1 MSENLTNEPLNKN
14 ENRQGQATETGD
26 QNVSESPVN
35 KTQPEHSEADFTDV
49 VFDSESPMEL
59 LADNESDEQ
68 DVREETKEEEEFFV
82 DDLDLDSLSARFQA
96 LCESGEILNSRAN
109 FRKIQDRFQT
119 LMEDLKNQAFE
130 RYMAEGGEKDYFEF
144 KPGEL
149 AEKLRAKL
157 DEIGKRFVELR
168 RKKEQELQENF
179 LRKQD
184 IIQELK
190 QLIENESDINKAHN
204 VFRELQ
210 ERWKNTGQVIPQKA
224 RELNNNYRHWVNMFY
239 RSLQMNREL
248 FALELKKNLEI
259 KERIAEGAESL
270 QKMSNINKALE
281 FLRDYQKQWRETGP
295 VPRAENEALWQRFKK
310 ASDAVILRRDVHI
323 RQLNEERA
331 KNLEIKTGLCEEME
345 SIAAGDYPTMK
356 DFREAEKKVTDL
368 DKRWRA
374 TGRVADEFNESIWQ
388 RFREARKAFNAR
400 RTALIQQ
407 SESVF
412 KKNLAEKE
420 ALCEKAE
427 AIMDSTDWKNTTRA
441 FLKLQED
448 WKKTGP
454 VAREVSEKIWKRFRA
469 AADHFFNRKE
479 EYLKAIPEQEKQNLE
494 AKRAVIEK
502 IKAYEHTADVSESFA
517 AMDAFRKEFNAIGFV
532 PIKEKTALDKE
543 MDDAV
548 KAFFAKID
556 VDPAEK
562 NRIEFKAR
570 IDALVAAPD
579 AKVQIRKERTAIR
592 SKMEKL
598 LEELNQLEN
607 NIRFFGNSKNAEE
620 VTKPYR
626 EKAERL
632 KEDIRQLEDRQNQLK
647 RAEKQLEAK

>member
-1 MSENLTNEPLNKN
+1 MSENLTNEPLNEN
-14 ENRQGQATETGD
+14 ENLQGQVTENGD

-35 KTQPEHSEADFTDV
+35 KTEPEHSEADFTDV
-49 VFDSESPMEL
+49 VFDSESPMEVV
-59 LADNESDEQ
+59 AENISEDQ
-68 DVREETKEEEEFFV
+68 DAQEETKEEEEFFV
-82 DDLDLDSLSARFQA
+82 DDLDLDNLSAKFHA
-96 LCESGEILNSRAN
+96 LWESGEILNSRAN
-109 FRKIQDRFQT
+109 FRKIQDRFHT
-119 LMEDLKNQAFE
+119 LVDDLKNQAFE
-130 RYMAEGGEKDYFEF
+130 SYMAEGGEKDYFEF
-144 KPGEL
+144 KAGEL
-149 AEKLRAKL
+149 ADNLRTKL
-157 DEIGKRFVELR
+157 DEIGKRFIELR

-179 LRKQD
+179 LKKQD

-190 QLIENESDINKAHN
+190 QLIENEADINKAHN
-204 VFRELQ
+204 LFRELQ
-210 ERWKNTGQVIPQKA
+210 ERWKNTGQVISQKA
-224 RELNNNYRHWVNMFY
+224 EELNNNYRHWVNMFY
-239 RSLQMNREL
+239 RSLQMNKEL
-248 FALELKKNLEI
+248 FTVELKKNVEI
-259 KERIAEGAESL
+259 KERIVKGAESL
-270 QKMSNINKALE
+270 QKMSSINKALE
-281 FLRDYQKQWRETGP
+281 FLHDYQKQWRETGP
-295 VPRAENEALWQRFKK
+295 VPRAENEELWQRFKK
-310 ASDAVILRRDVHI
+310 ASDAVIIRRDEHI
-323 RQLNEERA
+323 KQLNEERT

-374 TGRVADEFNESIWQ
+374 TGRVANEFNESIWQ
-388 RFREARKAFNAR
+388 RFREARKAFNAK

-412 KKNLAEKE
+412 KKNLADKE

-427 AIMDSTDWKNTTRA
+427 AIQDSTDWKNTTQA

-454 VAREVSEKIWKRFRA
+454 VSREVSEKIWQRFRA
-469 AADHFFNRKE
+469 AANHFFNKKE
-479 EYLKAIPEQEKQNLE
+479 EHFKAIPEQEKQNLE

-502 IKAYEHTADVSESFA
+502 INAYEHTAEVSESFA
-517 AMDAFRKEFNAIGFV
+517 AMNALRKEFNAIGFV
-532 PIKEKTALDKE
+532 PMKEKAALDKE

-548 KAFFAKID
+548 KAFFAKIN

-562 NRIEFKAR
+562 NRIEFKGR

-579 AKVQIRKERTAIR
+579 AMDQIRKERTAIR
-592 SKMEKL
+592 LKMEKL
-598 LEELNQLEN
+598 LEEVNQLEN

-632 KEDIRQLEDRQNQLK
+632 KEDIKQLEDKQNQLK
-647 RAEKQLEAK
+647 RAAKQLETK